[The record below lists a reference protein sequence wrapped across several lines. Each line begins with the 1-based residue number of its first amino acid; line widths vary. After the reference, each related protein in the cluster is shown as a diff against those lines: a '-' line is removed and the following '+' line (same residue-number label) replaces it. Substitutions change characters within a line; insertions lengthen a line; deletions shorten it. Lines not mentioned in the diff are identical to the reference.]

1 MILSTRIA
9 NRTPGAEIDGELRL
23 TGIRVPGCG
32 LALRS
37 SSGNQALG
45 LDRTLRL
52 MTLHVSATGW
62 TGSLLLGES
71 LHRGYPRSALR
82 WQHASYERHQPHH
95 AHSTGENCQ
104 VKRRHMEEH
113 CLHGS
118 ARLPR
123 SDQAQ

>member
-1 MILSTRIA
+1 MY
-9 NRTPGAEIDGELRL
+9 
-23 TGIRVPGCG
+23 
-32 LALRS
+32 
-37 SSGNQALG
+37 SGKCMAAWAFLGTNIETLLPDCPSLG

-62 TGSLLLGES
+62 TGSRLLGES
-71 LHRGYPRSALR
+71 FHRGYPRSALR

-104 VKRRHMEEH
+104 VKRRHMEKH
-113 CLHGS
+113 RLHGS

-123 SDQAQ
+123 YDQAQ